1 MPNTDAATG
10 KAGSPAQGELSAKS
24 TEGLNFISAEEH
36 YDLLI
41 AEGNDPVLD
50 PPALADYMN
59 GWDGDALFEA
69 LCLRP
74 DSRVLEIGVGTGR
87 LALRALNRGIG
98 SFTGIDLSEAT
109 LSAARAHLAVYPVSF
124 IWGEFPQDAP
134 SGPFDRIYSSLTFL
148 HIEDKRGA
156 CEKIASLLAPGGR
169 CVISLDKEQSGVLD
183 MGSRRVRTYPD
194 SPQEIERL
202 FRQAG
207 LCVFPGV
214 ELERAHLV
222 IAERPAQ
229 KC

>member
-1 MPNTDAATG
+1 MPSTDAATG
-10 KAGSPAQGELSAKS
+10 NFVPARD
-24 TEGLNFISAEEH
+24 H

-87 LALRALNRGIG
+87 LALRTLNRGIG

-109 LSAARAHLAVYPVSF
+109 LSAARAHLAAYPNLSLMQ
-124 IWGEFPQDAP
+124 GEFPQDAP

-148 HIEDKRGA
+148 HIADKRGA

-194 SPQEIERL
+194 TPQEIERL

-207 LCVFPGV
+207 LYVFPGV